1 MSVEVA
7 DAYVSLIPSAQGF
20 VDKIK
25 EELGGPLEET
35 GQSSGDA
42 AGEGFAAGFIGK
54 VSGAGKAAAAGLG
67 VGIAAVGAVGAGLFA
82 IGSTFDDAFDKIRVT
97 TGATGQT
104 LEGLKGSFDTVFGDV
119 PASAG
124 DVSAAISTLNQRL
137 GLTGQPLEAL
147 STQVLN
153 LSRITGTDL
162 NTNLTASADLFNNW
176 GISAADQGGKLDE
189 LFRASQATGISVGD
203 LASTMA
209 SGGSVLRQSGLDFE
223 HSAAFIGTLSK
234 AGLDA
239 GSVMPALSKAIA
251 TASKEGID
259 STKLLGSTF
268 AYIADT
274 TTADSAATGA
284 AIQTFGAKAG
294 PKLAGLIREGK
305 LSFDDLAASISAG
318 GDTINGA
325 AGDTEDFAEKWDRF
339 KNQTLLTL
347 QPVAEK
353 VFGAVGDAMERI
365 GPALGP
371 IVASVGDFL
380 GRLVN
385 SALPV
390 FDELVGAVRAFF
402 AAFSAGDG
410 DVTSSG
416 LPGFFEVLGNA
427 ARSVWDALQKIDLGS
442 VFGAVQDIIGGVF
455 DVLGAI
461 NWEGLLGPLVSI
473 GADIINMLSQIDWA
487 GWFGTAAD
495 IIRPVADAAVDL
507 VGAGWQILQ
516 PLLADVFQLFADHQD
531 QLQKVA
537 DILGGV
543 LGTAAHA
550 LSDTMQFLAD
560 HMTAVKAVLVPL
572 VTILGLYEAAVLAG
586 NIATGAW
593 AIVQGVAATAT
604 GVWTGIQEAFNLV
617 MSLNPIGLVVLA
629 IAGLVAGI
637 IYAYTHFEGFRN
649 VVQTVWDVIK
659 STFDWVTSHWPL
671 ILEILTGPIGIAA
684 ALIIGNWDTIKN
696 AVSAVFDWIRDHWQ
710 LILEILTGP
719 IGIAVGIITS
729 HWDTIKNTFTTV
741 KDWIGDRISDIVG
754 FFAGLPGRIVG
765 AISWIGDA
773 VRDAIQR
780 GKDAVFGRV
789 EEIIGIVAGIPGRLA
804 GTFSGM
810 FDGIGEAMRAAV
822 GAVKSAWNSIPSVTI
837 PGFHIPGTSIGFDGV
852 TISVPKM
859 AQGGVVNQATL
870 ALIGERG
877 PEAVVPLDQFGGA
890 GRGPFRDLIINPR
903 SEASAEQIAREVRW
917 AQLTA
922 GV

>member
-42 AGEGFAAGFIGK
+42 AGEGFASGFIGK
-54 VSGAGKAAAAGLG
+54 VSGAGKAAAVGLG

-82 IGSTFDDAFDKIRVT
+82 VGSTFDDAFDKIRVT

-104 LEGLKGSFDTVFGDV
+104 LEGLKVSFDTVFGDV
-119 PASAG
+119 PASAD
-124 DVSAAISTLNQRL
+124 DVSTAISTLNQRL
-137 GLTGQPLEAL
+137 GLSGAPLEAL
-147 STQVLN
+147 SAQVLN
-153 LSRITGTDL
+153 LSRITNTDL
-162 NTNLTASADLFNNW
+162 KANLDAATGVFNAF
-176 GISAADQGGKLDE
+176 GVSVADQPAKLDE
-189 LFRASQATGISVGD
+189 LFRASQATGVSVTD
-203 LASTMA
+203 LASVMA
-209 SGGSVLRQSGLDFE
+209 SGGSVLQTAGLDFE
-223 HSAAFIGTLSK
+223 HSASLLGLLGK
-234 AGLDA
+234 AGLDTSA
-239 GSVMPALSKAIA
+239 VMPALSRVIKNAAEGGFDAADAFRNTFDSIKRAPDDTAAAGSAI
-251 TASKEGID
+251 D
-259 STKLLGSTF
+259 L
-268 AYIADT
+268 
-274 TTADSAATGA
+274 
-284 AIQTFGAKAG
+284 FGAKAG
-294 PKLAGLIREGK
+294 PKLAVAIREGR
-305 LSFDDLAASISAG
+305 LSYDDLASSIAAG

-325 AGDTEDFAEKWDRF
+325 ADDTADFAEKWQTF

-347 QPVAEK
+347 QPIAEK

-371 IVASVGDFL
+371 VIASVGDFL
-380 GRLVN
+380 GTIVN
-385 SALPV
+385 AALPI

-427 ARSVWDALQKIDLGS
+427 ARSVWEALKQIDLGA
-442 VFGAVQDIIGGVF
+442 VFGAVKDIIGGAF
-455 DVLGAI
+455 DVLAAI
-461 NWEGLLGPLVSI
+461 NWEGLLGPVVSI

-495 IIRPVADAAVDL
+495 IIRPVAEAATDL
-507 VGAGWQILQ
+507 IGAGWEILQ
-516 PLLADVFQLFADHQD
+516 PLLADVFGLFADHQE

-543 LGTAAHA
+543 LGTAAGA
-550 LSDTMQFLAD
+550 LSDTMRFLAD

-572 VTILGLYEAAVLAG
+572 VAILGLYEAAVIAG

-593 AIVQGVAATAT
+593 AIVQGIASTAT
-604 GVWTGIQEAFNLV
+604 GIWTGIQEAFNLV

-659 STFDWVTSHWPL
+659 STFEWVTDHWPL
-671 ILEILTGPIGIAA
+671 ILAILTGPIGIAA
-684 ALIIGNWDTIKN
+684 ALIIGHWDTIRN
-696 AVSAVFDWIRDHWQ
+696 AVSTVFDWIRDHWQ
-710 LILEILTGP
+710 LIVEVLTGP
-719 IGIAVGIITS
+719 VGIAVGLIVG
-729 HWDTIKNTFTTV
+729 HWQTIKNTFTTV

-754 FFAGLPGRIVG
+754 FFAGLPGRIIG
-765 AISWIGDA
+765 SISWIGDA
-773 VRDAIQR
+773 IRDAIQR
-780 GKDAVFGRV
+780 GKDAVVGRI
-789 EEIIGIVAGIPGRLA
+789 EEIVGAIAGIPGRLA
-804 GTFSGM
+804 GTFGGM
-810 FDGIGEAMRAAV
+810 FDGIAEAMRSAV
-822 GAVKSAWNSIPSVTI
+822 QGAKNAWNSLPSIDI
-837 PGFHIPGTSIGFDGV
+837 PGVNLGPFGSWGGAHIGL
-852 TISVPKM
+852 PKL
-859 AQGGVVNQATL
+859 AEGGVVNQATL

-877 PEAVVPLDQFGGA
+877 PEAVVPLDQFARPGTGA
-890 GRGPFRDLIINPR
+890 FRDLIINPR
-903 SEASAEQIAREVRW
+903 SEASAERIAREVRW